1 MKDNP
6 FTLMFGSSPILS
18 IERPEEKNQIIE
30 SFQSEYMNNKVYL
43 ITAIRGSGKTVLM
56 VDIADYFKIQKDWI
70 VVQLDPLT
78 DMKTS
83 LLAKLNSLAGSYL
96 KSLNLNLSFFNILT
110 IGTNLENKITDV
122 DTAIIKILE
131 HLKNKNIKV
140 LITVDEVVKN
150 ENMKLFA
157 SMFQIIS
164 GNHLP
169 VFLLMTGLYENIKNL
184 QDDKSLT
191 FLYRSLKINLSA
203 LNINAISIKYKQ
215 VFALSDTD
223 SLKMAKLTNGYAFAF
238 QVLGYLTFR
247 HNGNYKEAMD
257 DYRLYLEEYSYKK
270 IWSELSSKDKEI
282 LYALARSKNNKINE
296 VMEICNMDNNH
307 FNPYRKRLLNKGVVV
322 TKERGKLSFV
332 LPLFKEYILDNYF
345 EE

>member
-1 MKDNP
+1 MKNNP

-56 VDIADYFKIQKDWI
+56 VDIADYFKIQKDWV

-78 DMKTS
+78 DMKAS

-110 IGTNLENKITDV
+110 IGANLENKITDE
-122 DTAIIKILE
+122 DTAIIKALE

-140 LITVDEVVKN
+140 LITVDEIVKN

-157 SMFQIIS
+157 SMFQTIS
-164 GNHLP
+164 SNHLP

-203 LNINAISIKYKQ
+203 LNIKAISLKYKQ
-215 VFALSDTD
+215 VFTLNDAD

-282 LYALARSKNNKINE
+282 LYALAKSKNNKINE
-296 VMEICNMDNNH
+296 VMEICKMDNNH
-307 FNPYRKRLLNKGVVV
+307 FNPYRKRLLNKGIVVA
-322 TKERGKLSFV
+322 KERGKLSFV
-332 LPLFKEYILDNYF
+332 LPLFKEYILDYYF